1 MLLLITN
8 SCSSLSDNFFLL
20 LSTLLEARFPPQDN
34 DCLLSGLIDR
44 DCFPVLPFDSII
56 HYNGKLLEQ
65 AKSSQ
70 NVGVTKITR
79 DPTSTESG

>member
-8 SCSSLSDNFFLL
+8 SSPVSDNFFV
-20 LSTLLEARFPPQDN
+20 LSVSLPEARFPPQDYN
-34 DCLLSGLIDR
+34 CLRSGLIDR
-44 DCFPVLPFDSII
+44 DCSPVLPFDSII
-56 HYNGKLLEQ
+56 HYNGRLLQ
-65 AKSSQ
+65 QTQSDQ